1 MRKSGWMFLA
11 LFMGFSGG
19 ICFAEIADLPV
30 SDPDVEGRI
39 ANIDYVKNEIIVN
52 NILYKEK
59 KVGAREKRIKIKQGM
74 INNYKVQDYV
84 KIKLDEENKTAAMI
98 ELVKR

>member
-1 MRKSGWMFLA
+1 MRKSGWMVLFLFVG
-11 LFMGFSGG
+11 LSGG
-19 ICFAEIADLPV
+19 ICFAEVTDFPV

-59 KVGAREKRIKIKQGM
+59 KVGAREKRIKVKQGM

-84 KIKLDEENKTAAMI
+84 KIKLDEKNKIAAMI

>member
-1 MRKSGWMFLA
+1 MRKSGWMVLA
-11 LFMGFSGG
+11 LFLVLSGG
-19 ICFAEIADLPV
+19 VCFAELSDFPV
-30 SDPDVEGRI
+30 ADPDVEGRI
-39 ANIDYVKNEIIVN
+39 SNIDYGQNEIVVS

-59 KVGAREKRIKIKQGM
+59 NVGGREKRIKVKQGM

-84 KIKLDEENKTAAMI
+84 KVKLDEENKTAVMI

>member
-1 MRKSGWMFLA
+1 MRKSGWMIAA
-11 LFMGFSGG
+11 LFLVLSGG
-19 ICFAEIADLPV
+19 ICFAEVTDFPV

-39 ANIDYVKNEIIVN
+39 ANIDYGQSEIVVS

-59 KVGAREKRIKIKQGM
+59 NVGGREKRVKVKQGM
-74 INNYKVQDYV
+74 INNYKLQDYV
-84 KIKLDEENKTAAMI
+84 KIKLDEGNETAAMI

>member
-1 MRKSGWMFLA
+1 MRKSGWMVLM
-11 LFMGFSGG
+11 LFVGLSVGV
-19 ICFAEIADLPV
+19 CFAEVTDFPV

-39 ANIDYVKNEIIVN
+39 ANIDYGQSEIVVN

-59 KVGAREKRIKIKQGM
+59 KVGAREKRIKVKQGM

-84 KIKLDEENKTAAMI
+84 KIKLDEGHETAVMI

>member
-1 MRKSGWMFLA
+1 MKKSGWMIAA
-11 LFMGFSGG
+11 LFLVLSGG
-19 ICFAEIADLPV
+19 ICFAEVTDFPV

-39 ANIDYVKNEIIVN
+39 SNIDYGQNEIVVN
-52 NILYKEK
+52 NLLYKEK
-59 KVGAREKRIKIKQGM
+59 KVGAREKRIKVKQGM

-84 KIKLDEENKTAAMI
+84 KVKLDEENKTAVMI